1 MLNQE
6 TVVRYHYL
14 LSEANEVEK
23 KLQAMAL
30 KVEFSE
36 DDMEEEMVGNITELN
51 SKLEQIQQ
59 DVEIILN
66 PNTRYKQ
73 FLHFLCVQITRNY
86 NYLLFSRMLLFGAK
100 VTRVKRNE
108 DPEVLLV
115 VQDQSCLSLHQ
126 TLNKLESEFNPQLSI
141 RFFF

>member
-36 DDMEEEMVGNITELN
+36 DDMEEEVVGNITELN

-66 PNTRYKQ
+66 PNTRYNQ
-73 FLHFLCVQITRNY
+73 FLHFLSADNNQ
-86 NYLLFSRMLLFGAK
+86 L
-100 VTRVKRNE
+100 
-108 DPEVLLV
+108 
-115 VQDQSCLSLHQ
+115 
-126 TLNKLESEFNPQLSI
+126 KLPVF
-141 RFFF
+141 

>member
-30 KVEFSE
+30 KVQFSD
-36 DDMEEEMVGNITELN
+36 DDMEEEVVGNITELN
-51 SKLEQIQQ
+51 SKFEQIQQ

-66 PNTRYKQ
+66 PNTRYIII
-73 FLHFLCVQITRNY
+73 FT
-86 NYLLFSRMLLFGAK
+86 
-100 VTRVKRNE
+100 
-108 DPEVLLV
+108 
-115 VQDQSCLSLHQ
+115 LSLCFIF
-126 TLNKLESEFNPQLSI
+126 K
-141 RFFF
+141 

>member
-36 DDMEEEMVGNITELN
+36 DDMEEVQEEVVGNITELN

-73 FLHFLCVQITRNY
+73 FLHFLCMQITINF
-86 NYLLFSRMLLFGAK
+86 NYL
-100 VTRVKRNE
+100 
-108 DPEVLLV
+108 
-115 VQDQSCLSLHQ
+115 
-126 TLNKLESEFNPQLSI
+126 
-141 RFFF
+141 FF

>member
-59 DVEIILN
+59 DIEIILN
-66 PNTRYKQ
+66 PNTRYIIILYT
-73 FLHFLCVQITRNY
+73 FLFY
-86 NYLLFSRMLLFGAK
+86 
-100 VTRVKRNE
+100 
-108 DPEVLLV
+108 VLIIIIY
-115 VQDQSCLSLHQ
+115 
-126 TLNKLESEFNPQLSI
+126 K
-141 RFFF
+141 